1 MSCGAAQMKNA
12 LLIACGALG
21 MCLMSA
27 QAFAGIDDAVHV
39 PEPVSLTIL
48 AGGIAAIAVVKRYRR
63 K

>member
-1 MSCGAAQMKNA
+1 MKNA

-27 QAFAGIDDAVHV
+27 QAFAGIEDAVHV
-39 PEPVSLTIL
+39 PEPVSLTL
-48 AGGIAAIAVVKRYRR
+48 LGGGIAAIAVVKRYRR

>member
-1 MSCGAAQMKNA
+1 MKNA

-21 MCLMSA
+21 MCLMNA
-27 QAFAGIDDAVHV
+27 QAFAGIDTVRV

-48 AGGIAAIAVVKRYRR
+48 AGGIAALAVVKRYRR